1 MQKYES
7 VLRYILKRRGM
18 TGIVAVLLLAIAF
31 IGSSHMEEEF
41 FPASDRPELLVSL
54 TLPRNAVQEDT
65 AREAIRL
72 EEILKKDP
80 DIDHFTTYVGSGAV
94 RFYLPMDLLL
104 DNENIAQLVVVT
116 KGLEERD
123 AVKSR
128 LEKFCK
134 KISAILLREL
144 HRWSWGPR

>member
-1 MQKYES
+1 
-7 VLRYILKRRGM
+7 
-18 TGIVAVLLLAIAF
+18 
-31 IGSSHMEEEF
+31 MEEEF

-94 RFYLPMDLLL
+94 RFYLPMDL
-104 DNENIAQLVVVT
+104 
-116 KGLEERD
+116 
-123 AVKSR
+123 
-128 LEKFCK
+128 
-134 KISAILLREL
+134 
-144 HRWSWGPR
+144 

>member
-1 MQKYES
+1 
-7 VLRYILKRRGM
+7 
-18 TGIVAVLLLAIAF
+18 
-31 IGSSHMEEEF
+31 
-41 FPASDRPELLVSL
+41 LLVSL

-65 AREAIRL
+65 AKEAIRL

-80 DIDHFTTYVGSGAV
+80 DIEYFTTYVGSGAI

-128 LEKFCK
+128 LENILQKDFGHLVTRA
-134 KISAILLREL
+134 SALEL
-144 HRWSWGPR
+144 GPRWAGR

>member
-7 VLRYILKRRGM
+7 ALRYILKRRGM

-65 AREAIRL
+65 ARKPFAWRKSSRRI
-72 EEILKKDP
+72 

-94 RFYLPMDLLL
+94 RFYLPMDL
-104 DNENIAQLVVVT
+104 
-116 KGLEERD
+116 
-123 AVKSR
+123 
-128 LEKFCK
+128 
-134 KISAILLREL
+134 
-144 HRWSWGPR
+144 